1 MLTFLDVKGAAT
13 DASAIDK
20 EIPEI
25 SRVKNGQEK
34 VNEPINKSIRN
45 TKNA

>member
-20 EIPEI
+20 EIPEMLN
-25 SRVKNGQEK
+25 SDDFNDVTR
-34 VNEPINKSIRN
+34 
-45 TKNA
+45 TKKF